1 MDIRHLRGSIVALVT
16 PFHADGS
23 VNFEKL
29 RELVEWHIA
38 SGTDAILTLGTTG
51 ESSTMTHEEDDDTL
65 RCVVAS
71 AAGRVPVIAGTGSNC
86 TQTMVEKSLRA
97 QELGADGLLL
107 ITPYYNKANQEGM
120 YRHFAAVADAVT
132 IPSILYNVPG
142 RTGCAIA
149 PETVE
154 RLARHPNI
162 CGIKEA
168 SGDMSYAM
176 KIARCVGPDFAI
188 YSGNDDQIVPLLSL
202 GGKGVISVLSNVAP
216 RQTHEICQLFFD
228 GKVAESRQLQLQ
240 LLPLINA
247 LFSDVNPIPVKE
259 AMNLLGWHCGECR
272 LPLTTMQP
280 QVREQLAQCLRQAG
294 LIA

>member
-71 AAGRVPVIAGTGSNC
+71 AADRVPVIAGTGSNC

-176 KIARCVGPDFAI
+176 RIAHCVGPDFAHW
-188 YSGNDDQIVPLLSL
+188 SGNDDIKIGRAHV
-202 GGKGVISVLSNVAP
+202 
-216 RQTHEICQLFFD
+216 
-228 GKVAESRQLQLQ
+228 
-240 LLPLINA
+240 
-247 LFSDVNPIPVKE
+247 
-259 AMNLLGWHCGECR
+259 
-272 LPLTTMQP
+272 
-280 QVREQLAQCLRQAG
+280 
-294 LIA
+294 

>member
-1 MDIRHLRGSIVALVT
+1 
-16 PFHADGS
+16 
-23 VNFEKL
+23 
-29 RELVEWHIA
+29 
-38 SGTDAILTLGTTG
+38 
-51 ESSTMTHEEDDDTL
+51 MTHEEDDDTL

-71 AAGRVPVIAGTGSNC
+71 AAGCVPVIAGTGSNC

-154 RLARHPNI
+154 RLAKHPNV

-176 KIARCVGPDFAI
+176 RIAHCVGPDFRPLVRQRRHHPAPAVHRRQRRHLCVGQHHAPGVPPDGHGLPGGAAGGGPGNSPAV
-188 YSGNDDQIVPLLSL
+188 SGPDERHVH
-202 GGKGVISVLSNVAP
+202 GGEPHP
-216 RQTHEICQLFFD
+216 RQDRPEHD
-228 GKVAESRQLQLQ
+228 GAGTWGPSGC
-240 LLPLINA
+240 P
-247 LFSDVNPIPVKE
+247 
-259 AMNLLGWHCGECR
+259 CG
-272 LPLTTMQP
+272 T
-280 QVREQLAQCLRQAG
+280 
-294 LIA
+294 